1 MRMLERRRAPLERR
15 DGRRAPFVAAVRCTP
30 GGPRPLRPDE
40 APADELALAQNL
52 GPAGI
57 ELKLRPGPACTPR
70 TPLALAFALPD
81 GGELVRA
88 RGTVVFERS
97 AGDYQTC
104 GVRFTQ
110 LSESDHARIVR
121 VLRSL

>member
-1 MRMLERRRAPLERR
+1 MLERRRAPIERR

-30 GGPRPLRPDE
+30 AGPRPIRPDD
-40 APADELALAQNL
+40 PRSDELALAQNL

-57 ELKLRPGPACTPR
+57 ELKRRPGPACSER
-70 TPLALAFALPD
+70 TPLVLAFELPD

-97 AGDYQTC
+97 ADGYQTC

-110 LSESDHARIVR
+110 LSPLDHARIVR